1 MERYKILFKEIEKFQ
16 QEDNKV
22 EVTKNDFEVSKEI
35 KELCDIVA
43 EASQEPSTRL
53 YTITWP
59 WLIWIVAFKIYW

>member
-53 YTITWP
+53 YTIT
-59 WLIWIVAFKIYW
+59 